1 MIMRSPYRIGGLCA
15 ALADA
20 LLMWF
25 CSEWI
30 DITVQYDVSKR
41 VNILVKYEHF
51 DSGMAHC

>member
-1 MIMRSPYRIGGLCA
+1 
-15 ALADA
+15 LADV

-30 DITVQYDVSKR
+30 DIIVQYDFSKR
-41 VNILVKYEHF
+41 VNILVNFEHF